1 MENSVKIRKLML
13 DIQEKL
19 GIENTYRILTQI
31 VISMEEKYN
40 LQDYDIISQLELI
53 LISIGG
59 VVSYE

>member
-1 MENSVKIRKLML
+1 MTNSVKIRKLML

-19 GIENTYRILTQI
+19 GIENTYKILTQI

-40 LQDYDIISQLELI
+40 LQEEELIKQLELI

-59 VVSYE
+59 VVNYE